1 MTVLENL
8 HLGAFLERSR
18 RKLDERLERTLALF
32 PALKEKLNQ
41 MAGSLSGGQQQ
52 MVAIGRALMTGPK
65 LLLLDEPSLALAPL
79 IVREIFSAIERLA
92 ADGISILL
100 VEQNINEALT
110 LAHRAWVL
118 ENGLITL
125 SGTGPNL
132 LRDPRVRS
140 AYLGLHEE
148 QTT

>member
-18 RKLDERLERTLALF
+18 RTFDDRLERTLALF
-32 PALKEKLNQ
+32 PALKEKLSQ
-41 MAGSLSGGQQQ
+41 TAGSLSGGQQQ

-65 LLLLDEPSLALAPL
+65 LLLLDEPSLGLAPL
-79 IVREIFSAIERLA
+79 VVREIFSAIERLA

-125 SGTGPNL
+125 SGAGPNL

-140 AYLGLHEE
+140 AYLGVQEE